1 MKKVGKR
8 MWKRRFLALILSAAM
23 VFGLLP
29 TEQLGGVLKV
39 QAADSNLAAL
49 NVGDSFSYDFNAS
62 QALFGANPVS
72 ADGTAIYSENNY
84 IKAEYNSASNGLSFN
99 SGHGLQFAGELTL
112 TALVPAN
119 SVGTFTLPFCQYS
132 NTADAGKAVLKVEDV
147 QQGDAVLLSEQYNVS
162 DSETKDFSYTNNT
175 DSAVEIKLVID
186 GGGKS
191 VYVHNIVYAVSDIP
205 LELAGL
211 SVGSSYSYDFK
222 GNQALFGATT
232 VSADGTAIYSENNYM
247 RAEYNSASNGLS
259 FNGGH
264 GLQFAGELTL
274 TALVPA
280 NSMGT
285 FTLPL
290 CQYSNT
296 ADAGKAVLKVEGVQ
310 QGDAVLL
317 GEQYNVSD
325 SETKDFSYTNNT
337 DSAVEIKLVI
347 DGGGKTAYVHNIAY
361 AVSEIP
367 SASYKVTV
375 DISGASELAGAA
387 DSDLL
392 YTFTR
397 QSDSKAF
404 SYKPSELGNVALTNG
419 TYTLSLSGTA
429 IDTKPYELASG
440 SSTVTVAD
448 ADTNISVALSK
459 VTEWYFGSGIGGFS
473 STLQGSSGTGYYKG
487 LYIDATGG
495 KLNGSGRNDNAQ
507 FNAGTKISIP
517 VDGSSIITVKTYTA
531 GACKVNGAV
540 STGTEFLYTYL
551 GDAGTVDVEAV
562 NNDYIYYIKLQS
574 AGSYVTASGA
584 VTGELPSGAKLIF
597 TNVDDAGQRYEAD
610 VTNGA
615 YSVRLPATGTP
626 VDFEVTLSDS
636 EYAVKGDNIVTAVE
650 GTNITKDFECYH
662 KVPHKVTLNI
672 GSGPDLTGVTYKFTK
687 SDGNVYTFTDKD
699 NIEVYD
705 GTYRVTIEGDS
716 YHKDQ
721 AYSIKS
727 GMELIVDGA
736 DTSHTITFEEASTW
750 NFSGKTGSTVDYYSL
765 ALKGG
770 STGYYNGLY
779 IDASASTAK
788 LEARL
793 ASGDTQANEGTI
805 INVPVRG
812 DCTVTVSAYNADFAS
827 KITVGNVTGDGTSA
841 AVSYKYT
848 GDKGTVAVSISGT
861 TYIYSITAVYA
872 GKDDAD
878 VAQSVMPFAPG
889 KDSDGASA
897 DTDGNPRANNPEN
910 LSKNAEGQKLK
921 LVQSGGDFTNA
932 SDISYYVFPMTS
944 DANTLEF
951 DAEVTSATNKSS
963 CGFFGGVFTNNY
975 QYTIAMRSGSTSLRS
990 LYSKSA
996 DTFSGASGTEYG
1008 ITLGTKVH
1016 YSITVSDGKAVVTTT
1031 FTDKDGVAQTNQ
1043 LSQTMIS
1050 DGDKVY
1056 FGMALAS
1063 ANVTITNMTYT
1074 SADGKLLYSQNN
1086 AYYPKGNAPEPTSA
1100 TAITAKTTTGT
1111 DSSATIDIAWTG
1123 AVPEYDG
1130 TYTLQVQIDGG
1141 DWTTV
1146 EEDLTDFAYTYQLE
1160 PATTHSYKFR
1170 VYGVLGRKNLG
1181 GGTSTVTATTTSAM
1195 TVTGALA
1202 APVVT
1207 ATADASSITLT
1218 WDGDSNASSYDVYR
1232 YSFDEGERKAAI
1244 VQNVTEATFT
1254 DTSVEAEM
1262 PYYYYVIAKSATN
1275 SSAPSETVWAVA
1287 TAGHTGDYVYE
1298 SEATEIFITRKS
1310 YDTVFNGKATLEGI
1324 VYGNGTLKAMVN
1336 GSEQKNASLS
1346 EGDSFAFELTLEQ
1359 GRNDVNLLFTDADG
1373 KVTRQTYN
1381 FVYLTNY
1388 DMVVDASFTG
1398 SDGDANVDGI
1408 PTYKTVQAAVNAV
1421 PASNADSIVILV
1433 MAGEYKE
1440 RLEVK
1445 NPYISIIGQDRDSTV
1460 IHCYPGD
1467 LGTGYEAGGDMSL
1480 RCATYIYSTAKNFS
1494 AENISF
1500 KNDYVYSTPDGK
1512 SNKSADALRCDA
1524 DNAVFVNTKFSS
1536 VQDTLYMHA
1545 GHQYYY
1551 KCRIEGLIDYI
1562 YSGDGARSFFN
1573 DCELVFVYE
1582 ATKNSGY
1589 VCAPKT
1595 AVDAAYGLTFHNCV
1609 VTAEEGCNGTGYL
1622 LARPWGANAYITWID
1637 CYMGKSVNK
1646 TLPYSDMSGNAY
1658 VDARFYE
1665 YGTYGPGY
1673 AVNADRRQISPSKAA
1688 QMISNDYLGWT
1699 PDSVTAEISTG
1710 HYAGSVKTSAADGF
1724 VENTPTNDKYLWT
1737 DGDDTGLGA
1746 YDMEGYS
1753 TAYGVSG
1760 GGLLKEESN
1769 NYYKVSSATEFLD
1782 ALIASKKSG
1791 KASVIEIT
1799 ADINLGC
1806 NEIENFDS
1814 YSDVISKYKAQALTH
1829 PALMKSGVSVLTF
1842 SNVYNLTIFSLN
1854 GSSIKHANITMK
1866 NSENI
1871 IIRNIK
1877 FDELWEW
1884 DEDTEGA
1891 YDRNDWDYMTIDQ
1904 GCNGIWIDHC
1914 TFYKAYDGVVDIKN
1928 PAPEENVTISWC
1940 EFLPGSE
1947 DDIFFNQMMDTM
1959 AADPSAYPYYNSL
1972 LNVGMTKEQIWWY
1985 AYGQKKT
1992 HLLGQSDDSK
2002 NAVGI
2007 HLTLANNYYK
2017 NSMDRMPRL
2026 RYGTSHVYNCVMDAQ
2041 ELLNARDSIT
2051 DSSAA
2056 SHIVSNGASSTC
2068 GGQILL
2074 ENCYINGIMN
2084 ALNSGNGSSPAGYI
2098 NAINSVYY
2106 MYGVATE
2113 LAPKSNSTADTRV
2126 LVTDADAFIGAL
2138 PYSGYHLYDAEY
2150 LDQIVVPYA
2159 GAGKLDL
2166 TVLQWEKTSYNT
2178 SFTEPE
2184 VTPKDTVYKPEVSDK
2199 IPDEVMTD
2207 EIKAATG
2214 CETVDE
2220 LVVYL
2225 KNTVGDSSLAQE
2237 ILPGA
2242 KPSDTSVIDVTVM
2255 ISNDGGKTWEVATK
2269 DNFPEKGID
2278 IILGYPE
2285 NTNKEDFD
2293 FVIGH
2298 LITLECNGLKPG
2310 TMEYYDPEETDAG
2323 LKIHIMSASPFVIGW
2338 KDVSSSG
2345 DNTSGDNK
2353 DDNTGDTSGDNK
2365 DDNTGDTSG
2374 DNPDN
2379 NPDNNPDDSSD
2390 DESTLKPDVPAKK
2403 IRGPKTYDY
2412 SNYTPVVPAPDLSAL
2427 AAGADA
2433 GAENSVAQAAA
2444 ITDTTGLSYQIVIA
2458 AAVAVAAIIVLIY
2471 TSIRKKEEEE

>member
-1 MKKVGKR
+1 MGKVRKR
-8 MWKRRFLALILSAAM
+8 MWKRRLLALILSVAM
-23 VFGLLP
+23 LFGLLP
-29 TEQLGGVLKV
+29 VDGLGGVLRV
-39 QAADSNLAAL
+39 QAADSQLVEL
-49 NVGDSFSYDFNAS
+49 SSGGSYSYDFNAN
-62 QALFGANPVS
+62 QALFGETSVDAN
-72 ADGTAIYSENNY
+72 GTAIYSDNNY
-84 IKAEYNSASNGLSFN
+84 VKAEYNSASYGLSFN
-99 SGHGLQFAGELTL
+99 NGGHGLQFAGELTL

-119 SVGTFTLPFCQYS
+119 SVGTFTLPICQFS
-132 NTADAGKAVLKVEDV
+132 NTADAGTAVLKVEDV
-147 QQGDAVLLSEQYNVS
+147 QQGDTVYLNEQYYAS
-162 DSETKDFSYTNNT
+162 DTETRKFSYTNRT
-175 DSAVEIKLVID
+175 DSAVEIKLVVD
-186 GGGKS
+186 GGGKTA
-191 VYVHNIVYAVSDIP
+191 YVHNITYAVSDIP

-211 SVGSSYSYDFK
+211 SVGSSYRYDFDA
-222 GNQALFGATT
+222 NQALFGVTSVDAN
-232 VSADGTAIYSENNYM
+232 GTAIYSENNYLK
-247 RAEYNSASNGLS
+247 AEYNSSSYGLS
-259 FNGGH
+259 FNNGH

-280 NSMGT
+280 NSVGT
-285 FTLPL
+285 FTLPI

-296 ADAGKAVLKVEGVQ
+296 SGTAVLKVGDVQEGESVF
-310 QGDAVLL
+310 LNK
-317 GEQYNVSD
+317 QYNTGAD
-325 SETKDFSYTNNT
+325 GSEDFAYTNT
-337 DSAVEIKLVI
+337 AEEAVEIQLVI
-347 DGGGKTAYVHNIAY
+347 DGAGSTAYVHNIAY

-367 SASYKVTV
+367 SASYAVAVSYADDYSLK
-375 DISGASELAGAA
+375 GAA
-387 DSDLL
+387 DSELL

-397 QSDSKAF
+397 QSDGKAF
-404 SYKPSELGNVALTNG
+404 SYKPSELGNVSLSNG

-429 IDTKPYELASG
+429 IDTIPYELASE
-440 SSTVTVAD
+440 SAKVTVAD
-448 ADTNISVALSK
+448 ADAGITVALSK
-459 VTEWYFGSGIGGFS
+459 VTEWYFGKNTGFTTQFQNTS
-473 STLQGSSGTGYYKG
+473 GYYKG
-487 LYIDATGG
+487 LYIDATNG
-495 KLNGSGRNDNAQ
+495 KFNPANADNAQ
-507 FNAGTKISIP
+507 FNNGAKISVP
-517 VDGSSIITVKTYTA
+517 VDGSSIISVKTYSS
-531 GACKVNGAV
+531 GACKVNGAI
-540 STGTEFLYTYL
+540 STGKEFSYTYL

-562 NNDYIYYIKLQS
+562 SNDYIYYIKVQS
-574 AGSYVTASGA
+574 AGSYVTVSGA
-584 VTGELPSGAKLIF
+584 VTGELPDGVQLVF
-597 TNVDDAGQRYEAD
+597 TNADDPGQTYYAD
-610 VTNGA
+610 VTGGA
-615 YSVRLPATGTP
+615 YSVRLPATSAS

-636 EYAVKGDNIVTAVE
+636 EYAVKGDNLVTAVE
-650 GTNITKDFECYH
+650 GSDVTKDFECYH
-662 KVPHKVTLNI
+662 KVPHKVTLNL

-687 SDGNVYTFTDKD
+687 SDGNFYTFTDKD
-699 NIEVYD
+699 NIELYD

-721 AYSIKS
+721 AYSITS
-727 GMELIVDGA
+727 NMSLNVNGA
-736 DTSHTITFEEASTW
+736 DTGFMITFEEASTW
-750 NFSGKTGSTVDYYSL
+750 NFSGKADSIVDYYPL
-765 ALKGG
+765 ALQSG
-770 STGYYNGLY
+770 STGYYNGLN

-793 ASGDTQANEGTI
+793 ANGNTQANKGTI

-812 DCTVTVSAYNADFAS
+812 DCTVTVSAFDAVYAS
-827 KITVGNVTGDGTSA
+827 KITVGNVTGDGTSSS
-841 AVSYKYT
+841 VSYQYT
-848 GDKGTVAVSISGT
+848 GNEGTVAVSVSET
-861 TYIYSITAVYA
+861 TYIFAITAVYA
-872 GKDDAD
+872 GDDTPD
-878 VAQSVMPFAPG
+878 VAQSVMPFAPD
-889 KDSDGASA
+889 KDSDGAAA

-932 SDISYYVFPMTS
+932 SEISYYVFPMTS
-944 DANTLEF
+944 EANTLEF
-951 DAEVTSATNKSS
+951 DAEVTSATNKSN
-963 CGFFGGVFTNNY
+963 CGLFGGVFTNNY
-975 QYTIAMRSGSTSLRS
+975 QYTIAMRSASTSLRAV
-990 LYSKSA
+990 YSKSA
-996 DTFSGASGTEYG
+996 NSFSSASGTEYG

-1016 YSITVSDGKAVVTTT
+1016 YSITVKNGKAVVTAT
-1031 FTDKDGVAQTNQ
+1031 FTDKDGIDQTNEF
-1043 LSQTMIS
+1043 SQTMIS

-1063 ANVTITNMTYT
+1063 VNATITNMTYK
-1074 SADGKLLYSQNN
+1074 SAGGTVLYSQNN
-1086 AYYPKGNAPEPTSA
+1086 AYYPKGKAPEPASA
-1100 TAITAKTTTGT
+1100 TAITAATATGT
-1111 DSSATIDIAWTG
+1111 DASATINIAWTG
-1123 AVPEYDG
+1123 DVPEYDG

-1141 DWTTV
+1141 AWTTIA
-1146 EEDLTDFAYTYQLE
+1146 EELIDFAYTYQLE
-1160 PATTHSYKFR
+1160 PATTRSYKFR
-1170 VYGVLGRKNLG
+1170 VYGVLGKKDLG
-1181 GGTSTVTATTTSAM
+1181 GGTSTVTATTASAM

-1207 ATADASSITLT
+1207 ATADAASITLT
-1218 WDGDSNASSYDVYR
+1218 WSEDSNATSYDVYR

-1244 VQNVTEATFT
+1244 VQSVSEASFT

-1275 SSAPSETVWAVA
+1275 SSAASETVWAVA
-1287 TAGHTGDYVYE
+1287 TSGHTGDYVYE
-1298 SEATEIFITRKS
+1298 SEATEIFITKKS

-1324 VYGNGTLKAMVN
+1324 VYGDGTLKATVN
-1336 GSEQKNASLS
+1336 GSEQKIDSLS
-1346 EGDSFAFELTLEQ
+1346 AGASFAYELTLDQ

-1398 SDGDANVDGI
+1398 SDGDANADGI

-1421 PASNADSIVILV
+1421 PAGNSDSVVILV
-1433 MAGEYKE
+1433 MAGEYEE

-1467 LGTGYEAGGDMSL
+1467 LGSSYEAGGDMSL

-1500 KNDYVYSTPDGK
+1500 RNDYVYSTPDGK

-1524 DNAVFVNTKFSS
+1524 DNAVFVNAKFSS
-1536 VQDTLYMHA
+1536 VQDTLYMHS

-1562 YSGDGARSFFN
+1562 YSGDAARSFFN

-1582 ATKNSGY
+1582 STKNSGY

-1595 AVDAAYGLTFHNCV
+1595 AVDAAYGLTFYNCV

-1622 LARPWGANAYITWID
+1622 LARPWGADAYITWID

-1658 VDARFYE
+1658 TEARFYE

-1673 AVNADRRQISPSKAA
+1673 AVNADRRQISSSKAK
-1688 QMISNDYLGWT
+1688 QMISSDFLGWT

-1710 HYAGSVKTSAADGF
+1710 HYVGSVKTSAADGF
-1724 VENTPTNDKYLWT
+1724 VENTPGDDKYLWT

-1760 GGLLKEESN
+1760 GGLLKEEN
-1769 NYYKVSSATEFLD
+1769 ENYYKVSSATEFLD

-1791 KASVIEIT
+1791 KASVIEL
-1799 ADINLGC
+1799 AEDINLGC
-1806 NEIENFDS
+1806 NEVENFDS
-1814 YSDVISKYKAQALTH
+1814 YSDIIKAYSAQALTH
-1829 PALMKSGVSVLTF
+1829 PALIKSGVSVLTF
-1842 SNVYNLTIFSLN
+1842 NNVYNLTIFSR
-1854 GSSIKHANITMK
+1854 GGFSIKHANITMK

-1884 DEDTEGA
+1884 DEDTSGD

-1904 GCNGIWIDHC
+1904 GCDGIWIDHC

-1947 DDIFFNQMMDTM
+1947 NDIFFNQMMDAM
-1959 AADPSAYPYYNSL
+1959 AANPSAYPYYNSL
-1972 LNVGMTKEQIWWY
+1972 LAAGMTQEQIWWY

-1992 HLLGQSDDSK
+1992 HLLGQSDDSA

-2026 RYGTSHVYNCVMDAQ
+2026 RYGTAHVYNCVMDAQ
-2041 ELLNARDSIT
+2041 ELLTVRDSIT
-2051 DSSAA
+2051 DASAA

-2068 GGQILL
+2068 GAQVLL
-2074 ENCYINGIMN
+2074 ENCYINGIIN

-2098 NAINSVYY
+2098 NAINSAYY

-2113 LAPKSNSTADTRV
+2113 LVPKSNSTADTRV
-2126 LVTDADAFIGAL
+2126 LVTDADAFISSL
-2138 PYSGYHLYDAEY
+2138 PYSGYRLYDAEY

-2178 SFTEPE
+2178 AFTEPE
-2184 VTPKDTVYKPEVSDK
+2184 VEPKDTVYKPEISDT

-2207 EIKAATG
+2207 EIKSATG

-2225 KNTVGDSSLAQE
+2225 KNTVGDSSLAQQ

-2242 KPSDTSVIDVTVM
+2242 NPSDTLVIDVAVM
-2255 ISNDGGKTWEVATK
+2255 ISSDGGKTWEKATA

-2278 IILGYPE
+2278 IILSYPE
-2285 NTNKEDFD
+2285 NTDKENFD
-2293 FVIGH
+2293 FVVGH
-2298 LITLECNGLKPG
+2298 LITLGCNGMKPG
-2310 TMEYYDPEETDAG
+2310 TMEYYNPEKTDAG
-2323 LKIHIMSASPFVIGW
+2323 LKLHIMSASPFVIGW
-2338 KDVSSSG
+2338 KNISTSDADDTDN
-2345 DNTSGDNK
+2345 DNTDGTSDGTSD
-2353 DDNTGDTSGDNK
+2353 DTSD
-2365 DDNTGDTSG
+2365 
-2374 DNPDN
+2374 
-2379 NPDNNPDDSSD
+2379 DDSPLTVDKSD
-2390 DESTLKPDVPAKK
+2390 TPADRL
-2403 IRGPKTYDY
+2403 RGPKTYDD
-2412 SNYTPVVPAPDLSAL
+2412 SKYTPVIPIPDLSVVADSVD
-2427 AAGADA
+2427 AAVED
-2433 GAENSVAQAAA
+2433 SVAE
-2444 ITDTTGLSYQIVIA
+2444 A
-2458 AAVAVAAIIVLIY
+2458 AAVADTTGFPYQIAIAGTVAVAAVIVLAY
-2471 TSIRKKEEEE
+2471 TSLRKKEEEE